1 MTRTALNSSPRYSKG
16 MSLIELMTAI
26 TIGLMIL
33 VGLTSVFVNSSTSSR
48 ELKNTAEQIENGR
61 YAIELL
67 TQDIRHAGYYGELS
81 VVPTVPAT
89 APDPCVAPTSGVVSD
104 TVNAALALPLQ
115 YVSAA
120 AIPTACAAYL
130 AANLQANSDIV
141 VVRRADTTRLPISCT
156 TSVTLKATP
165 TTADPF
171 PAGHIYL
178 QTTPNVA
185 EIQIGAADGT
195 VIDSTKNASGAAY
208 TPVTMVRRDL
218 TTAAGTTGGT
228 CAPLVAGQFPEVAAA
243 IRKYRTHIY
252 FVAPCSVPSDGS
264 NPPICTGPSDD
275 QGRPIPTLKRLEMG
289 AAGLFS
295 IVSMVEGIQAIRV
308 EYGVD
313 SIPTTP
319 DINTGLIGDGVPD
332 SNPYVNAPSVA
343 DMGNTIAARIY
354 VLARN
359 TAPTNGYIDDKTY
372 TMGTFTTTATGDS
385 YKRHVYGAETRIVN
399 PAGRKEIPR

>member
-1 MTRTALNSSPRYSKG
+1 MKRSFPTLPRAVRG
-16 MSLIELMTAI
+16 VSLIELMTAI
-26 TIGLMIL
+26 TIGLLIL
-33 VGLTSVFVNSSTSSR
+33 LGLTTVFVNSSTSSR
-48 ELKNTAEQIENGR
+48 ELKNTSEQIENGR

-81 VVPTVPAT
+81 VVPTVPAVE
-89 APDPCVAPTSGVVSD
+89 PDPCTAPTAGAVSD

-115 YVSAA
+115 RVASAS
-120 AIPTACAAYL
+120 IPAGCSALLT

-141 VVRRADTTRLPISCT
+141 VVRRADTTRLPIGCT
-156 TSVTLKATP
+156 TSVTLKAVP
-165 TTADPF
+165 TTANPF

-185 EIQIGAADGT
+185 EIHVGAGDGT

-218 TTAAGTTGGT
+218 AITAGTTGGT
-228 CAPLVAGQFPEVAAA
+228 CAAAVAGQFPEVGAAL
-243 IRKYRTHIY
+243 RKYRTHIY

-264 NPPICTGPSDD
+264 NPPICTGSSDD
-275 QGRPIPTLKRLEMG
+275 KGRPIPTLKRLEMG
-289 AAGLFS
+289 AAGAFS

-308 EYGVD
+308 EYGLD
-313 SIPTTP
+313 TIPTAA
-319 DINTGLIGDGVPD
+319 DINTGLIGDGITD
-332 SNPYVNAPSVA
+332 SYTNTPSVA

-359 TAPTNGYIDDKTY
+359 TAPTTGYIDDKTY